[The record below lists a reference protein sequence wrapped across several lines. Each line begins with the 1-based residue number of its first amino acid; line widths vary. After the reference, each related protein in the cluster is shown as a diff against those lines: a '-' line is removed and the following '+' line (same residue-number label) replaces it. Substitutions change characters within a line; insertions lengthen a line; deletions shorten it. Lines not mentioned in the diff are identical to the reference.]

1 MGQPRVISRL
11 KPQPRYGETQIRA
24 WRTHRSLTLEQLA
37 ERVGVT
43 HATLSRIER
52 GKQPY
57 NQVLLESLADALGT
71 DVASLLIRNPDDPDG
86 IWSIW
91 DHATRAQRRQLV
103 DIAKT
108 LLRAS

>member
-1 MGQPRVISRL
+1 MGQTKVIPRL
-11 KPQPRYGETQIRA
+11 KPDPRYGETQIRA
-24 WRTHRSLTLEQLA
+24 WRKHRGLTLEQLA
-37 ERVGVT
+37 ERIGVT

-57 NQVLLESLADALGT
+57 NQVLLESMADALQT
-71 DVASLLIRNPDDPDG
+71 DVASLLIRDPADPDG

-91 DHATRAQRRQLV
+91 EQANRGQRRQLV

>member
-1 MGQPRVISRL
+1 MAARVVSRL
-11 KPQPRYGETQIRA
+11 KPEAPYGRTQIRA
-24 WRTHRSLTLEQLA
+24 WRKHRGRTLEQLA
-37 ERVGVT
+37 ESIGVT

-57 NQVLLESLADALGT
+57 SQPLLEALADALNT
-71 DVASLLIRNPDDPDG
+71 DAASLLIRDPADPEG

-91 DHATRAQRRQLV
+91 DHATERQRRQLV
-103 DIAKT
+103 DIART